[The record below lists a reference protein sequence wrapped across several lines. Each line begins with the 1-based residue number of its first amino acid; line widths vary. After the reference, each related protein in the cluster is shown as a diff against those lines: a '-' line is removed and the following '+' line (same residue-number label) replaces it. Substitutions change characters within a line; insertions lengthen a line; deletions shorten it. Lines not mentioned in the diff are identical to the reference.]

1 MRTID
6 YAGIS
11 GNEDTLAYQLL
22 PKLEHLIL
30 EGVAEDGNLIWS
42 GHKDEVEKVE
52 LIINKHENE

>member
-11 GNEDTLAYQLL
+11 RNEDTLAYQLL

-42 GHKDEVEKVE
+42 GHRDEFEKVE
-52 LIINKHENE
+52 LIVK

>member
-11 GNEDTLAYQLL
+11 RNEDTLAYQLL
-22 PKLEHLIL
+22 PKLRHLTL

-42 GHKDEVEKVE
+42 GHRDEVEKVE
-52 LIINKHENE
+52 LIVKKYENG

>member
-11 GNEDTLAYQLL
+11 RNADTLAYQLL
-22 PKLEHLIL
+22 PKLEHLTL

-42 GHKDEVEKVE
+42 GHRDEFEKVE
-52 LIINKHENE
+52 LIVKKHENE